1 MPFIHTVNVRGKAG
15 ALRTD
20 QLEAAVAAV
29 EAAPKNYSPG
39 WRRALR
45 DELSRRQS
53 RHVVDGYNVEFQ
65 GARPARAGE
74 DY

>member
-20 QLEAAVAAV
+20 QLEAAVSAV
-29 EAAPKNYSPG
+29 EAAPQNYSPS

-45 DELSRRQS
+45 DELTRRQS
-53 RHVVDGYNVEFQ
+53 RHVFDGYNAEFQ
-65 GARPARAGE
+65 GAKPPRAGE

>member
-1 MPFIHTVNVRGKAG
+1 MPFIHTVNVRSRAG

-29 EAAPKNYSPG
+29 EAAPKNYSPS

-45 DELSRRQS
+45 DELALRQS
-53 RHVVDGYNVEFQ
+53 RHIVDGHNVEFL
-65 GARPARAGE
+65 GAKPAHAGE

>member
-20 QLEAAVAAV
+20 QLEAAVSAV
-29 EAAPKNYSPG
+29 EAAPKNYSPSY
-39 WRRALR
+39 RRALR

-53 RHVVDGYNVEFQ
+53 RDVVDGYNVEFI
-65 GARPARAGE
+65 GAKPARAGE